1 MAQQIF
7 KDGIAAAN
15 SMTKRVHPQD
25 IVDGFRKL
33 GYDDS
38 DIDKQFEFHQ
48 QDLGDG
54 NEPGMN
60 DMGEPIT
67 DDQVYRYM
75 RSHLKDGGI
84 LPKFRPTK
92 ETIWNDPKHP
102 LYGIAPSDQNVD
114 FLKSAIS
121 ELTRNTQSPAHFKF
135 YARGS
140 GGTMGQAK
148 KQLEQYKKAL
158 DYIENYGGK

>member
-1 MAQQIF
+1 MSQQVF
-7 KDGIAAAN
+7 KSPLEQSQRMIKGDKPVLGP
-15 SMTKRVHPQD
+15 TVRVTPTMVEKEWEDERQAD
-25 IVDGFRKL
+25 AEL
-33 GYDDS
+33 S
-38 DIDKQFEFHQ
+38 NPAEFQ
-48 QDLGDG
+48 
-54 NEPGMN
+54 
-60 DMGEPIT
+60 
-67 DDQVYRYM
+67 
-75 RSHLKDGGI
+75 
-84 LPKFRPTK
+84 PTK

-140 GGTMGQAK
+140 GGTMAQAK

-158 DYIENYGGK
+158 KYIENYGGK

>member
-1 MAQQIF
+1 MAEQF
-7 KDGIAAAN
+7 KSPVDQAN
-15 SMTKRVHPQD
+15 SMAKRVHPQD

-38 DIDKQFEFHQ
+38 DIDKQFEFHK
-48 QDLGDG
+48 QDLVDPDDPREYSD
-54 NEPGMN
+54 NE
-60 DMGEPIT
+60 
-67 DDQVYRYM
+67 VYRYM
-75 RSHLKDGGI
+75 RSHLEDGGI

-102 LYGIAPSDQNVD
+102 LYGIGPSEQNVE

-135 YARGS
+135 YAGGS

-148 KQLEQYKKAL
+148 KQLERYKKAL
-158 DYIENYGGK
+158 DYIENFGRRK